1 MMNEGKRAAGP
12 SRHLNFEEGSYF
24 ESTSR
29 PLYALAFLL
38 PLVVVYEIGTFRLN
52 TDMIAL
58 TQSRVATF
66 TWLMGLAEWIGM
78 DRSLAWAFP
87 GLVAVIILFCWH
99 MSSHHPWRIR
109 VGWIGGM
116 AVESM
121 VLTLPLF
128 LIGSLTSSSLNISVM
143 AEGDPVQSQRYLADI
158 TTAIGAG
165 IYEELVFRLILL
177 GLLVM
182 VMEDAL
188 KLKKS
193 TSMVLTVA
201 LSALLFAGHHYVG
214 LGGEGFYWIE
224 EFAAGGFVFRT
235 MAGVYFAVLLRWR
248 GFGIIA
254 GTHAA
259 FDIIMFTMEMWG

>member
-1 MMNEGKRAAGP
+1 MVNDGNRAAGP

-29 PLYALAFLL
+29 PLYALVFLL

-87 GLVAVIILFCWH
+87 GLVVVVILFCWH
-99 MSSHHPWRIR
+99 MSSHHPWGIR
-109 VGWIGGM
+109 LGWIGGM

-128 LIGSLTSSSLNISVM
+128 LIGSLTSSSLKISVT
-143 AEGDPVQSQRYLADI
+143 ASDQAAQSQRYLADL
-158 TTAIGAG
+158 TTGIGAG

-188 KLKKS
+188 KLKKT
-193 TSMVLTVA
+193 TSVVVAVA

-214 LGGEGFYWIE
+214 LGGEGFYWIGE
-224 EFAAGGFVFRT
+224 GFTAGGFVFRT

-259 FDIIMFTMEMWG
+259 YDMIMFTL